1 MERAANR
8 IEFWLLMVVL
18 GLAAPALHAQFM
30 GSGGG
35 FGNNG
40 GGGNT
45 IGGGQQNG
53 GHQDANNNGGG
64 DMTHRDDEIP
74 F

>member
-18 GLAAPALHAQFM
+18 GLATPALHAQFM

-40 GGGNT
+40 GGGMQ
-45 IGGGQQNG
+45 GGMG
-53 GHQDANNNGGG
+53 GMQGGMG
-64 DMTHRDDEIP
+64 GMGGMQG
-74 F
+74 